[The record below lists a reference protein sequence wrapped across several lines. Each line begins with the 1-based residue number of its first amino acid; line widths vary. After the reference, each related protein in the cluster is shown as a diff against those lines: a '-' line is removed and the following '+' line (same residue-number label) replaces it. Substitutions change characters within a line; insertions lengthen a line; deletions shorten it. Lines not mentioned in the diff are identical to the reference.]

1 MALVDRVAM
10 DGNAA
15 KVRKYK
21 ERCSTDGMEFVLLA
35 VDTFGGWHKV
45 ALEMRAKLG
54 CHLAREVGKDKYDTV
69 KHFQQRLGLIQVCKN
84 MNMLLSRGPELP
96 PSQIS
101 GQL

>member
-1 MALVDRVAM
+1 M
-10 DGNAA
+10 DGNAV

-21 ERCSTDGMEFVLLA
+21 ERCSTKFVLLA

-54 CHLAREVGKDKYDTV
+54 CQLAREVGKDKYDTV

-84 MNMLLSRGPELP
+84 MNMLLNRAPEFP
-96 PSQIS
+96 PFQIS